1 MRKEKNR
8 DREEGNMFNCLKLS
22 LILECS
28 FFFFLLYVILKS
40 LTSTCQVTIS
50 VLQDKLFK
58 SILKIFIF
66 SVKFL

>member
-22 LILECS
+22 LILEYS

-66 SVKFL
+66 LVKFL

>member
-22 LILECS
+22 LILEYS